1 MEELLLSESSFEEDY
16 VRVYRNE
23 TITHDSEYKYVGKTD
38 SIEFRREFTD
48 IKEEDIISI
57 PMKDIPKLVDFL
69 NKQLRNDKSIISS
82 KRRTREWNLRKRM

>member
-1 MEELLLSESSFEEDY
+1 MKELLLSESSCKEDY

-23 TITHDSEYKYVGKTD
+23 TIIHDNEYKYMGKTD

-48 IKEEDIISI
+48 IKEEEIISI

-69 NKQLRNDKSIISS
+69 NKQLGNDK
-82 KRRTREWNLRKRM
+82 RMIL